1 MVVSLRLSVGWSQG
15 TSTKDVAGLSDVP
28 IKAPFRMDYKGT
40 SRNLYKFLVPA
51 GEQTLRG
58 RTVVQTLRHRAHTLA
73 TGLVRASL
81 SHGQGAAHAMQPQVL
96 TVLCNLSRPLQGA
109 HTLPVLT
116 QPCSGSHITLGHNQ
130 PFRIDS
136 VSCPAP

>member
-1 MVVSLRLSVGWSQG
+1 MVVSLRRSVGVSHG

-40 SRNLYKFLVPA
+40 SQNLYKFLVPA

-58 RTVVQTLRHRAHTLA
+58 RTVVQTLRHRAQTLLA
-73 TGLVRASL
+73 RLVRTHL
-81 SHGQGAAHAMQPQVL
+81 SHGQGATHAVQPQVL
-96 TVLCNLSRPLQGA
+96 TVLSNLSRPLQSA

-116 QPCSGSHITLGHNQ
+116 QPCSSSHIPLGHNQ